1 MQGQARRGY
10 EETSLEGARNVAADC
25 ADGWT
30 APTRRW
36 GRRDAVLRRLSGR
49 FRCPNPFA
57 WDDEGRTGASSFA
70 ASRRYCCT
78 SRACRASG
86 ICAAGPSA
94 GPLDGV
100 MRRRCPGRRC
110 VIPSAAHH
118 AAAVRAADDEHA
130 DLIFLIFAVTIQP
143 VAAAS
148 LVTRAHGEPAS
159 INTEGVGQAN
169 DYRAVI
175 ATVNEVEPTRRRPAT
190 GLLSAV
196 LVEARLARVTRPSRS
211 QSALLGCA
219 DWESRPVGGRRPTTP
234 PGPVP
239 PAAGGRRV
247 HGWEF
252 TCITGQS
259 ARHDSLGADI
269 KRQARNRQGGL

>member
-130 DLIFLIFAVTIQP
+130 DLIFFDLCSDHP
-143 VAAAS
+143 
-148 LVTRAHGEPAS
+148 
-159 INTEGVGQAN
+159 
-169 DYRAVI
+169 
-175 ATVNEVEPTRRRPAT
+175 
-190 GLLSAV
+190 
-196 LVEARLARVTRPSRS
+196 
-211 QSALLGCA
+211 
-219 DWESRPVGGRRPTTP
+219 
-234 PGPVP
+234 
-239 PAAGGRRV
+239 AGGGGFTGDTRTWRACLDQHRRSWPSKRLSRGDR
-247 HGWEF
+247 HG
-252 TCITGQS
+252 
-259 ARHDSLGADI
+259 
-269 KRQARNRQGGL
+269 

>member
-94 GPLDGV
+94 GPL
-100 MRRRCPGRRC
+100 
-110 VIPSAAHH
+110 
-118 AAAVRAADDEHA
+118 
-130 DLIFLIFAVTIQP
+130 
-143 VAAAS
+143 
-148 LVTRAHGEPAS
+148 
-159 INTEGVGQAN
+159 
-169 DYRAVI
+169 
-175 ATVNEVEPTRRRPAT
+175 
-190 GLLSAV
+190 
-196 LVEARLARVTRPSRS
+196 
-211 QSALLGCA
+211 
-219 DWESRPVGGRRPTTP
+219 
-234 PGPVP
+234 
-239 PAAGGRRV
+239 
-247 HGWEF
+247 
-252 TCITGQS
+252 
-259 ARHDSLGADI
+259 
-269 KRQARNRQGGL
+269 